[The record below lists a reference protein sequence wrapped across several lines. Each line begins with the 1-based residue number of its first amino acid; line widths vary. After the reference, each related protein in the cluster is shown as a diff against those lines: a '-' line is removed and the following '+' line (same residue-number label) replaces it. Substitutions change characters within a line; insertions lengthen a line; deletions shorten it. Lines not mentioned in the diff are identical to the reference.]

1 MDLLTY
7 LSNIPL
13 CGRPCVRLSPVWGPQ
28 SNDNLNAKLLA
39 RPGQVTLLFSLVFAK
54 QLLISSSLWGHHSAV
69 EIILLI
75 EFHNF
80 GSELTS

>member
-1 MDLLTY
+1 MDLLTH

-39 RPGQVTLLFSLVFAK
+39 RAGHTPVLLGFCKATSDIK
-54 QLLISSSLWGHHSAV
+54 QPVGTSQRSGNYFINRIS
-69 EIILLI
+69 
-75 EFHNF
+75 
-80 GSELTS
+80 

>member
-1 MDLLTY
+1 MDLLTH

-39 RPGQVTLLFSLVFAK
+39 RAGHTPVLLGFCK
-54 QLLISSSLWGHHSAV
+54 LLISSSLWGHHSAV

-80 GSELTS
+80 GLELTS